1 MLKLKKYRITCIFG
15 LLAISSIMVN
25 VVAIEYGNLILNTN
39 IILNFLFHS
48 ANAGHFIVNQ
58 DLQNQEVN
66 SFIIHYNWFAYV
78 IHLASFILVGVLIDI
93 FKNKWFSTKKSY
105 A

>member
-1 MLKLKKYRITCIFG
+1 M
-15 LLAISSIMVN
+15 SIVIN
-25 VVAIEYGNLILNTN
+25 VLAIEYGNIFLKTN
-39 IILNFLFHS
+39 LILNFLFHS
-48 ANAGHFIVNQ
+48 PNIVHFIVNQ

-66 SFIIHYNWFAYV
+66 SFIIHYNWIAYV
-78 IHLASFILVGVLIDI
+78 VHLASFILVGVIIDT